1 MLFTDDAVENQASSL
16 GNVVCVCNVITMT
29 NNPPSGN
36 YELDNT
42 THVENGFIWIG
53 QDAGE
58 SWEQKL
64 STSQHRFQLHAK
76 RINDCIQWDVIIIK
90 NGFTL
95 YCNVEI
101 ETLT

>member
-1 MLFTDDAVENQASSL
+1 
-16 GNVVCVCNVITMT
+16 MT

-36 YELDNT
+36 YELHNT
-42 THVENGFIWIG
+42 THVENGFIRIG

-64 STSQHRFQLHAK
+64 STSQHRFQLQAK